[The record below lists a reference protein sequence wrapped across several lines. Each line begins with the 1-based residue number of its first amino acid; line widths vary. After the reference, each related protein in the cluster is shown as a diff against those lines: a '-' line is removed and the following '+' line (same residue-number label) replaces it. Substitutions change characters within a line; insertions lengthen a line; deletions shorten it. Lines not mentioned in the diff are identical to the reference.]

1 MPQDTQD
8 FKAKADSII
17 SHVEGELKKLR
28 TGRASVG
35 LLDDVMVEAYGGTMK
50 IVEVANV
57 SAPDAT
63 LLVVSPWDKSIIEN
77 VQKGIASAGLN
88 VNPIVDGEIIRIPIP
103 PLTEEARKQMVKQV
117 YTKVE
122 DGKVML
128 RTLRNDVKQDIE
140 NQEGTDGIS
149 EDDISA
155 ELDLLEK
162 AMQQVTQKL
171 ESIAKDKEKELLTL

>member
-8 FKAKADSII
+8 FKKKADAII

-28 TGRASVG
+28 TGRASVS
-35 LLDDVMVEAYGGTMK
+35 LLDDVTVEAYGGVMK
-50 IVEVANV
+50 VIEVANV

-63 LLVVSPWDKSIIEN
+63 LLVVSPWDKSIIDA

-88 VNPIVDGEIIRIPIP
+88 VNPIVDGEIIRIAIP

-117 YTKVE
+117 YARVE

-162 AMQQVTQKL
+162 AMQHATQQL

>member
-8 FKAKADSII
+8 FEAKADSII